1 MLQLSAVQAAIP
13 FDQWA
18 PRVPE
23 LLRRMLVEFFKCDCP
38 LPAANG
44 GVASGSG
51 ETRRFR
57 QIGRIVAELEC
68 RLQQRTWLNRRTYR
82 KAVLQKRPGTL
93 LGLEEQWRLECQ
105 VAERIAETAGR
116 PVDLHF
122 RLTLLHNAVETERLC
137 VFLAADESSTDL
149 QNLIEF
155 LRRFLRLG
163 QSAELENGRDSAED
177 AAAAPAHRVD

>member
-1 MLQLSAVQAAIP
+1 MANLCDFPLQVAS
-13 FDQWA
+13 D
-18 PRVPE
+18 
-23 LLRRMLVEFFKCDCP
+23 
-38 LPAANG
+38 
-44 GVASGSG
+44 GVASISC
-51 ETRRFR
+51 ETRRFQ
-57 QIGRIVAELEC
+57 QIGRIVEELEC

-137 VFLAADESSTDL
+137 IFLAAEESSNDL
-149 QNLIEF
+149 QKTSASTSISATSSSSNMFWSKNCGIITGDSKKNSKN
-155 LRRFLRLG
+155 G
-163 QSAELENGRDSAED
+163 QNG
-177 AAAAPAHRVD
+177 